1 MKKQKWIKKR
11 KSKFNLHA
19 VIIEQQVKRGKQ
31 TKNKKE
37 ATSIWSSKGVLYSRR
52 GHAENN
58 SVANNNESEETSGP
72 LHYE

>member
-1 MKKQKWIKKR
+1 MKKQKWINKR

-37 ATSIWSSKGVLYSRR
+37 ATSIWSDKGVLYSRR

-58 SVANNNESEETSGP
+58 SVANNNESEETNGS